1 MQEIRDPACLE
12 RLYQANRQYFG
23 TRPPVMRLL
32 RFEKGE
38 YLSHPLKPLHQFL
51 LVVQGS
57 ARIYGIQEDSRMFG
71 VSYVRTNALLG
82 DIEFCQIKHNPFFTE
97 AVEPVLCLA
106 LPFAENRAVLENDPV
121 FLRFVM
127 GQLARKLALSSRTST
142 TAQPL
147 EERLL
152 FCLQQPQFGG
162 KIEHLDSILS
172 HLHCSRRQLQRVL
185 KKLCDAGQLEKTGRG
200 CYRLAGNQ
208 S

>member
-12 RLYQANRQYFG
+12 TLYRANQQHFG
-23 TRPPVMRLL
+23 ARPPVIRLL

-51 LVVQGS
+51 LVVEGS
-57 ARIYGIQEDSRMFG
+57 VRIYGIHEDSRVFG
-71 VSYVRTNALLG
+71 VSYARTDTLLG
-82 DIEFCQIKHNPFFTE
+82 DIEFCQINHSPFFTE
-97 AVEPVLCLA
+97 ADEPVLCLS

-127 GQLARKLALSSRTST
+127 GQLARKLELSSRTSI
-142 TAQPL
+142 TAQSL

-152 FCLQQPQFGG
+152 FYLQQPQSGG
-162 KIEHLDSILS
+162 EIRHLENLLL

-185 KKLCDAGQLEKTGRG
+185 KKLCEEGQLKKTGRG
-200 CYRLAGNQ
+200 CYRLAEN
-208 S
+208 